1 MFSQPTKPSNTISKE
16 VKEQKHSLAASC
28 YPDHVHFEKGVL
40 QSLFGNNHIQYHF
53 EDESTA
59 KQCVEWLQSHKQLA
73 EHDLSKLTVKKEK
86 CVCDDGSKSCYI
98 FQLTAK
104 QFNALCEKGAYKK
117 CSSLYATSSS
127 SMYDRVDE
135 ILEDIKKIKVPYYY
149 NMLFI
154 LRMSK
159 KWNLMQEIFRLYY
172 YRDREMGLV
181 ERMDDSLFC
190 KLFRICSSDIFSR
203 YLEYGD
209 DYKITQMILNKLDT
223 DTFKY
228 VFINQKK
235 LIYFAN
241 HRDFHGPGDLRK
253 SMAMVLDRLGI
264 DGLKECLAQAGPE
277 AINIIFK
284 LPEDRLL
291 SLLKNSDDD
300 ICCQWMPDPAI
311 YFNQMAQQ
319 LSPSVFSI
327 LISKIDKILSTCTF
341 YSSYIENV
349 AKYQTPEVFQVF
361 IQKCSGREWQSDT
374 CASLIRTVLQYQA
387 REAMTFLKVMGNK
400 QIYSAFYGKNPVT
413 LSHYVKLRDVD
424 LFSLLLSAFSSNN
437 TRLYVSNC
445 EGNLFSLLKLIL
457 CSHAKENITQFFQL
471 FAKSTWENIEKLFY
485 QNISDP
491 DYQRV
496 LSALMLKAG
505 SVLEQYPNIRLLTQY
520 QAKKPI
526 NAMPGL
532 PLEAYAAVETSLNQ
546 YMLQDC
552 TNLVLDYACSE
563 KLIFD
568 LFRKSDMLAKIIRT
582 EEKGDSHN
590 VEFCSSLKDVN
601 KRQTLR
607 QKMNADAKQF
617 KFVPFILNKKKEKN
631 QSKNPV
637 VVYDKGEIIRCR
649 TKEESVLHK
658 KNKTRTRTKATPMT
672 LLSQC
677 GHTALFG
684 HHDEKRELVGYAFN
698 LNEVKLK
705 AMYSSDCGTFRRLW
719 VGKNLQDVIAYAN
732 EIQAIL
738 FDDID
743 KFKQRIDEQPDEV
756 NEVLAK
762 LTPESV
768 VAIVVGRDTAA
779 ARALAVTRQANY
791 FQEFKRML
799 PMVFLNLNLRQMNVC
814 VTESLEETK
823 QRLIV

>member
-1 MFSQPTKPSNTISKE
+1 MFSQPLKPDNKVSTE

-59 KQCVEWLQSHKQLA
+59 KQCVEWLQSHKRLA
-73 EHDLSKLTVKKEK
+73 KDDLSKLTVKKEK

-98 FQLTAK
+98 FQLTEN
-104 QFNALCEKGAYKK
+104 QFDALCEKRAYKK
-117 CSSLYATSSS
+117 C
-127 SMYDRVDE
+127 
-135 ILEDIKKIKVPYYY
+135 ILGQALFQSGEFDSDKILKKIEKIQVSYYY
-149 NMLFI
+149 NMTFI
-154 LRMSK
+154 LRTSK
-159 KWNLMQEIFRLYY
+159 TRNLFREIFRGYGFELSNVIS
-172 YRDREMGLV
+172 LL
-181 ERMDDSLFC
+181 ERMDDALFNKMFC
-190 KLFRICSSDIFSR
+190 LNSDSIFSEN
-203 YLEYGD
+203 YKYGD
-209 DYKITQMILNKLDT
+209 CPDLTQIILKKLDT

-253 SMAMVLDRLGI
+253 SMAMVFDRLGV
-264 DGLKECLAQAGPE
+264 DGLKESLTQAGSE
-277 AINIIFK
+277 AINIILK

-291 SLLKNSDDD
+291 SLLKNSDDES
-300 ICCQWMPDPAI
+300 CCQWMPDPAI

-327 LISKIDKILSTCTF
+327 LISKIDKILRTCTF

-361 IQKCSGREWQSDT
+361 IQKCSGREWQGDT
-374 CASLIRTVLQYQA
+374 CASLIKTVLQYQSQ
-387 REAMTFLKVMGNK
+387 EASAFLKGLGNK
-400 QIYSAFYGKNPVT
+400 HIHSAFYGKNPVT
-413 LSHYVKLRDVD
+413 LSHYMKLRDVD
-424 LFSLLLSAFSSNN
+424 LFSLLLSAFSSKN

-457 CSHAKENITQFFQL
+457 CSQTKENITQLFQL
-471 FAKSTWENIEKLFY
+471 FTKSTWENIEKLFY

-505 SVLEQYPNIRLLTQY
+505 SVLEQYPNILLLTQY

-719 VGKNLQDVIAYAN
+719 IGKNLQDVIAYAN

-814 VTESLEETK
+814 LTESLEETK
-823 QRLIV
+823 LQLRC